1 MAVCTCPAH
10 VAGPDVLWRWQVGVS
25 LVLSFMVVWDLPTI
39 AAGMRSLQTSRLGP
53 IYNEV
58 APTVAVFSQLF
69 GKALQAQVPSASG
82 RPSAWFLC
90 TFGGFPTAVSNP
102 WRFVWT
108 QTRTWALRAQAR
120 IALINTAL
128 TAAGMW
134 ALAIPGI
141 GLLSLFV
148 FICSFIPI
156 AGCFISTVP
165 IGFTALTEF
174 GFVKVSAMAQPGFPP
189 ANVLYVSTLPS
200 LPADSHNA
208 SVAYSYS
215 HASAPSENTCAELWL
230 AVLGSS
236 RW

>member
-1 MAVCTCPAH
+1 M
-10 VAGPDVLWRWQVGVS
+10 
-25 LVLSFMVVWDLPTI
+25 LSFMVVWDLPTI

-90 TFGGFPTAVSNP
+90 TFAVSQP
-102 WRFVWT
+102 PS
-108 QTRTWALRAQAR
+108 QTHGIDAIKKVGMRAQAR

-174 GFVKVSAMAQPGFPP
+174 GFVKVSGSLALSGSAW
-189 ANVLYVSTLPS
+189 SPS
-200 LPADSHNA
+200 CKC
-208 SVAYSYS
+208 VARIHIAFS
-215 HASAPSENTCAELWL
+215 PCRQLL
-230 AVLGSS
+230 CK
-236 RW
+236 RCI

>member
-1 MAVCTCPAH
+1 MAGGRQPGAELHGGVGFADHCSRHAQPADQPARTHLQRGRAHRRRLQPALRQGLAGAGAVCFWP
-10 VAGPDVLWRWQVGVS
+10 PQR
-25 LVLSFMVVWDLPTI
+25 MVP
-39 AAGMRSLQTSRLGP
+39 
-53 IYNEV
+53 
-58 APTVAVFSQLF
+58 
-69 GKALQAQVPSASG
+69 
-82 RPSAWFLC
+82 C
-90 TFGGFPTAVSNP
+90 TFGDFSTVISNP

-174 GFVKVSAMAQPGFPP
+174 GFVKVSALAQPGFPP

-208 SVAYSYS
+208 SVACSYS
-215 HASAPSENTCAELWL
+215 HASASIANACAELWL